1 MRTKI
6 FTDDDF
12 AAFEAKVR
20 ELIHLFGMYEWHLM
34 IAHEQIGDRV
44 CAQTQYNVVA
54 KTASIRL
61 TKQVEGDFGL
71 LWEPERLAMHEVLHL
86 VLCEYCETTAKM
98 GSSTHDLVIAQE
110 HGVLNRLMRAL

>member
-1 MRTKI
+1 MKTKI
-6 FTDDDF
+6 FTDEEFSTFRARIQYLVD
-12 AAFEAKVR
+12 K
-20 ELIHLFGMYEWHLM
+20 FGMHEWHLM
-34 IAHEQIGDRV
+34 VTHEQIGDRV

-71 LWEPERLAMHEVLHL
+71 LWDVERLAMHEMLHL

-110 HGVLNRLMRAL
+110 HGVLNRLMRVL